1 MFMKSVEMNQLYETL
16 LCSPGMK
23 ETVKVD
29 VRISRKSILLLSQII
44 QKGLSES
51 GNQASEFATIAGAES
66 SNELQEMLK
75 TCLEK
80 ANLFEL
86 DERLAKLRKN

>member
-1 MFMKSVEMNQLYETL
+1 MKSVEMNQLYETL

-51 GNQASEFATIAGAES
+51 GSQASEFATIAGAES
-66 SNELQEMLK
+66 SSELQEMLK

>member
-1 MFMKSVEMNQLYETL
+1 MKNVEMTQLYETL

-51 GNQASEFATIAGAES
+51 DASEFANIAGVES

-75 TCLEK
+75 NCLEK

>member
-1 MFMKSVEMNQLYETL
+1 MKNIEMTQLYETL

-29 VRISRKSILLLSQII
+29 LRISRKSILLLSQII
-44 QKGLSES
+44 KKGLTESENPS
-51 GNQASEFATIAGAES
+51 SEFATIAGAES
-66 SNELQEMLK
+66 SKELQEMLK
-75 TCLEK
+75 NCLEK

-86 DERLAKLRKN
+86 DERLAKLMKN

>member
-1 MFMKSVEMNQLYETL
+1 MKSIEMTQLYETL

-51 GNQASEFATIAGAES
+51 SNQTSEFATIAGAES
-66 SNELQEMLK
+66 SIELQEMLK
-75 TCLEK
+75 NCLEK

>member
-1 MFMKSVEMNQLYETL
+1 MKNVEMTQLYETL

-51 GNQASEFATIAGAES
+51 GNQASELATIAGTES

>member
-1 MFMKSVEMNQLYETL
+1 MKSIEMNQLYETL

-80 ANLFEL
+80 ASLFEL
-86 DERLAKLRKN
+86 DERLTKLRRN

>member
-1 MFMKSVEMNQLYETL
+1 MKNVEMTQLYETL

-51 GNQASEFATIAGAES
+51 GASEFATIAGLES
-66 SNELQEMLK
+66 NNELQEMLK
-75 TCLEK
+75 ICLEK

>member
-1 MFMKSVEMNQLYETL
+1 MKNVEMTQLYETL

-51 GNQASEFATIAGAES
+51 GNQASELATIAGMES

-86 DERLAKLRKN
+86 DERLAKLRKD

>member
-1 MFMKSVEMNQLYETL
+1 MKNVEMTQLYETL

-44 QKGLSES
+44 QKGLTESE
-51 GNQASEFATIAGAES
+51 NQASDFAIIAGVES

-75 TCLEK
+75 NCLEK
-80 ANLFEL
+80 ANFFEL
-86 DERLAKLRKN
+86 DERLVKLRKN